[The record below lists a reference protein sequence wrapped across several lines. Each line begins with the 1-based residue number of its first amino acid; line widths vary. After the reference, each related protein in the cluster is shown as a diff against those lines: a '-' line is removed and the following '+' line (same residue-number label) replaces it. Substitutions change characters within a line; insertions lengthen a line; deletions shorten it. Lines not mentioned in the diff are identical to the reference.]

1 MMMAPSHFTGK
12 PEPEFNF
19 ELEVARALAEHL
31 NKPEGSNLKYLDTIR
46 SQSLGGLS
54 KMLRP
59 SQVQN
64 EMFTFEIDSENAL
77 VGCTLALDS
86 EPSLKTPRPSLQRS
100 NLNFRRLTINLKS
113 SGC

>member
-1 MMMAPSHFTGK
+1 M
-12 PEPEFNF
+12 
-19 ELEVARALAEHL
+19 
-31 NKPEGSNLKYLDTIR
+31 KYLDTIR
-46 SQSLGGLS
+46 SQSLGLS

-64 EMFTFEIDSENAL
+64 EMFTFEIDTENAL
-77 VGCTLALDS
+77 VGCTLAL

-113 SGC
+113 SGCYLLLEHF